1 MLNLLPT
8 QSKNNADNADNNLS
22 QYHQAYHCQAI
33 AVVGKEQ
40 AEVSVSVATLAKLW
54 DANCKPCIVLG
65 RFKGFGGQT
74 EGKSCRREYTSDKI
88 LT

>member
-1 MLNLLPT
+1 MVNLLPT

-40 AEVSVSVATLAKLW
+40 AEASVSVATLAKLW
-54 DANCKPCIVLG
+54 AANCKPCIVLPG
-65 RFKGFGGQT
+65 SSRFREFGQDQRG
-74 EGKSCRREYTSDKI
+74 EI
-88 LT
+88 L